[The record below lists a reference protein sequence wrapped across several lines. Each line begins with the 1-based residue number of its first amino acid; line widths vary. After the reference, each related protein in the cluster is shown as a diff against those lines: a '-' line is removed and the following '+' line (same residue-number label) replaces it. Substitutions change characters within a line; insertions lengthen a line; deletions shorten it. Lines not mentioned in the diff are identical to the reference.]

1 MHCIMR
7 CMSRRKQHWAPDN
20 QAGGQAQWLLQ
31 VTPDFILL
39 HASMT
44 CYNVPDRAAA
54 AASGHLISN
63 LINFH
68 R

>member
-20 QAGGQAQWLLQ
+20 QAGGQSQWLLQ
-31 VTPDFILL
+31 VAPGFILL

-54 AASGHLISN
+54 AASGHLIRTYQLS
-63 LINFH
+63 
-68 R
+68 